1 MLFRSPAY
9 HASQLARKLVGEAR
23 EWLILQDPAISREA
37 ILQGLLANFGERYA
51 DGTHTTAV
59 FLLTPADTANG
70 AQRERALLSAFKTL
84 RDQNVPFS
92 LGFYELL
99 CGHYL
104 RMIPP
109 SHLHALF
116 DNITADPDCN
126 DMALLRV
133 PVEARQRRCGEHV
146 LRYIVTSAPR
156 EAVHQARF
164 EKYILPYLQRLPA
177 PRRGGGA
184 GLRVALADPVAAA
197 GTPGGPT
204 PGPSAPTTLPLPPQ
218 LQPQGAPAAPPQA
231 QRAARH
237 AVEELPDRL
246 TQCPTPPHTRNAGL
260 RHSVHEHRH
269 HGRRIQAAPQHLQC
283 LGKAVVDMHATR
295 HQIGRAHV

>member
-1 MLFRSPAY
+1 MCSSDL
-9 HASQLARKLVGEAR
+9 
-23 EWLILQDPAISREA
+23 ISRED
-37 ILQGLLANFGERYA
+37 ILRGLLANFGERYA

-92 LGFYELL
+92 PGFYELL

-156 EAVHQARF
+156 EAVHQKRF

-177 PRRGGGA
+177 P
-184 GLRVALADPVAAA
+184 
-197 GTPGGPT
+197 
-204 PGPSAPTTLPLPPQ
+204 
-218 LQPQGAPAAPPQA
+218 
-231 QRAARH
+231 
-237 AVEELPDRL
+237 
-246 TQCPTPPHTRNAGL
+246 
-260 RHSVHEHRH
+260 
-269 HGRRIQAAPQHLQC
+269 
-283 LGKAVVDMHATR
+283 
-295 HQIGRAHV
+295 QIGRAHV